1 MGGIKNKLSKL
12 SNKVKNL
19 LTNNKPLPVKGGQMT
34 KSSGG
39 LTIHLS
45 DHRLTSPF
53 SQRGTKSSLPLAKG
67 RQMSYAHRWGR
78 ITKYTS
84 LACLTLAILSTLV
97 LNIISSY
104 SNSSTRSA
112 NDSACDPA
120 NTNAESCIS
129 LAITSSSSS
138 STGGNDPNLSLSI
151 PQGGGIATGRH
162 TVTVSSNNVTGY
174 YVTLTGNAGS
184 PAMTPTT
191 STSQAFIQSTT
202 GTLTN
207 PSSLDKGQWGSW
219 GIALPNSSLY
229 SGFNANEADYNSTNQ
244 DALTKTTWAA
254 VPGKEADDGS
264 KTIIKTTTQSR
275 KTDAYPVYYGVR
287 VDSPVSVPADTYT
300 AEVVYTATTNE
311 VPIPT
316 ISTLNQNIYELGSDT
331 NLDSNNRLP
340 ITITGTNL
348 QSTYSIYLEG
358 PLDDTGN
365 TTTNTKQYNLA
376 DYVTNINNA
385 GTQLTA
391 TLPTDLTNSDLE
403 AGDYTIHVV
412 TQGTDENGV
421 VAGFSYTEKKPLSV
435 YDSIDNV
442 RIDWDE
448 SMIPV
453 YYTGS
458 SSTPRWTSLSSEQ
471 ILSNTT
477 IWFDYSGNR
486 TSSGKKWANAVT
498 VKDPAKYKDKSL
510 VVDQADI
517 IGYWVYIPR
526 YAYKVMRR
534 DAIDAPAS
542 AQNFDIRF
550 ETTTDAKKYPAKTCS
565 TTSSHRN
572 YLDCVDSVY
581 PTSDH
586 LMSTTAWA
594 THPAFTW
601 QYTQAINGFDK
612 TVELNGIWVGKF
624 EMTGST
630 DQPTVLPQQF
640 RKGSMPVGTLYDLAK
655 SIGVHDQNNPY
666 GNSTSTNKNSH
677 HLNLL
682 VSHAMN
688 NNEWGAVAYLSASK
702 YGAGVGNVLPNSST
716 DEGTDGDGLGTTSM
730 TGCGPASST
739 NMTIYICAN
748 QANNYYYGSI
758 GVLASTT
765 NNVYGVYDMSGN
777 GREFVMGIRS
787 TQPIGFGENSSYFTM
802 PTRRPYA
809 NTYNDADGFG
819 VEKPAW
825 AQSSDS
831 QFYNNDICT
840 WETCG
845 GQATYETKVV
855 QSVTNSEQS
864 WNQDYSQFV
873 YGDYIYFGRG
883 GNYGG
888 TTKAGVFSTGRSNG
902 NGQYYDG
909 IRVVIANTPSSH

>member
-1 MGGIKNKLSKL
+1 M
-12 SNKVKNL
+12 
-19 LTNNKPLPVKGGQMT
+19 
-34 KSSGG
+34 
-39 LTIHLS
+39 
-45 DHRLTSPF
+45 
-53 SQRGTKSSLPLAKG
+53 
-67 RQMSYAHRWGR
+67 
-78 ITKYTS
+78 
-84 LACLTLAILSTLV
+84 
-97 LNIISSY
+97 
-104 SNSSTRSA
+104 
-112 NDSACDPA
+112 
-120 NTNAESCIS
+120 
-129 LAITSSSSS
+129 
-138 STGGNDPNLSLSI
+138 
-151 PQGGGIATGRH
+151 
-162 TVTVSSNNVTGY
+162 
-174 YVTLTGNAGS
+174 
-184 PAMTPTT
+184 
-191 STSQAFIQSTT
+191 
-202 GTLTN
+202 
-207 PSSLDKGQWGSW
+207 
-219 GIALPNSSLY
+219 
-229 SGFNANEADYNSTNQ
+229 
-244 DALTKTTWAA
+244 
-254 VPGKEADDGS
+254 
-264 KTIIKTTTQSR
+264 
-275 KTDAYPVYYGVR
+275 
-287 VDSPVSVPADTYT
+287 
-300 AEVVYTATTNE
+300 
-311 VPIPT
+311 
-316 ISTLNQNIYELGSDT
+316 
-331 NLDSNNRLP
+331 
-340 ITITGTNL
+340 
-348 QSTYSIYLEG
+348 
-358 PLDDTGN
+358 
-365 TTTNTKQYNLA
+365 
-376 DYVTNINNA
+376 
-385 GTQLTA
+385 
-391 TLPTDLTNSDLE
+391 PTDITNSDLE
-403 AGDYTIHVV
+403 AGEYTIHVV

-448 SMIPV
+448 SMIPA

-902 NGQYYDG
+902 NGQ
-909 IRVVIANTPSSH
+909 